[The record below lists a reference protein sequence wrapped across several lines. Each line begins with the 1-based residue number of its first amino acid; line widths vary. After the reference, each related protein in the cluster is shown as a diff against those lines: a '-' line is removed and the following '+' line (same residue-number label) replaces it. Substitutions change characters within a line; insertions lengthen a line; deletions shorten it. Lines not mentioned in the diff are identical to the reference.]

1 MASSGSNH
9 NILINI
15 EARNKAQSEINGVKQ
30 SLDGVDKATGNVAEG
45 MGSAGKESSKFG
57 KESQSTMSKLKTK
70 WNDTSDSLVNYGNKH
85 KVMAVGAVAGF
96 ADMAK
101 KSSDYGTTLVAI
113 TKMSDDA
120 SLSGLNQAD
129 AVEVVSKSVDK
140 LAESYRTMSKQEIA
154 DMFLDISRAGY
165 GLEDSM
171 KISDAG
177 LKLATA
183 SGEDL
188 ESVTGILI
196 RSMGAFGMKASDAGE
211 MARVLAS
218 SANASTS
225 NVADMVPA
233 LNMVGASAHA
243 SGISFEETANSIA
256 YMHSKGIQAST
267 GARGLRTMLINMK
280 DASNDGTS
288 ALMELGFS
296 ANENGL
302 QFESLQDMINKY
314 QQATKSLTDEQKS
327 QIAVQL
333 GGKEAM
339 ASVLALMDDGN
350 AVFDEHGNVV
360 GKTTRDYTDFAKEV
374 ESFTN
379 KDLDDLKKSME
390 DANPWEVFKTQ
401 TENARLA
408 LAEALAPSIVKVL
421 DKLTEFATKL
431 QDPEYA
437 QHVAKI
443 IEMGAKYLAFT
454 QVIGVVG
461 RGMKLL
467 TTIFTVG
474 STIISAITTV
484 AGVLSTAFGFLATAV
499 GGVAGVM
506 AFLATPV
513 GIISVAIG
521 VLGGIVIGLWDTNK
535 SFGENMKALWDAV
548 VGFVKSPIETI
559 NNVLQSM
566 GEKLAGVGEWMGKT
580 WDKIKGFF
588 SFGSKSASDS
598 TKKMSDDVAKNTS
611 DAGANAEKNGE
622 RISKGV
628 ESGTKGASDSASK
641 NTAKIKQDVNKN
653 LSDASNDSMKQG
665 QQIARGLS
673 SGMEEASKNVST
685 HSTTITRTI
694 NTATSGWSKS
704 FGSGMRNINNET
716 RTTMNGVK
724 NTMASGMKNLDSTA
738 SSGGR
743 RASRSFS
750 QTFRHITSYARD
762 ISNDV
767 ARTLRSN
774 LGNIDLYYA
783 GSSVM
788 GSFVSGLR
796 SQLSSVASVAST
808 ANSLSRPSR
817 SMFYDGG
824 IEYGDGFESE
834 MMLSTM
840 GTSPM
845 GMVSNPV
852 AISNKGFSITGEMT
866 KSESTGSSDVNI
878 TIYESFD
885 GDKITRTV
893 NKTNERSKVRI
904 RTSKE

>member
-1 MASSGSNH
+1 MGSSGSNH

-30 SLDGVDKATGNVAEG
+30 SLDGVDKATDNVAKG
-45 MGSAGKESSKFG
+45 MNSAGKESSKFG
-57 KESQSTMSKLKTK
+57 GESESVMSKVKRK
-70 WNDTSDSLVNYGNKH
+70 WNDTADSMVSYGDKH
-85 KVMAVGAVAGF
+85 RVMSAGAVAGF

-129 AVEVVSKSVDK
+129 AVDVVSKSVDK
-140 LAESYRTMSKQEIA
+140 LSDSYKNMTKQDIA
-154 DMFLDISRAGY
+154 NMFLDISRAGY

-188 ESVTGILI
+188 DSVTGILI
-196 RSMGAFGMKASDAGE
+196 RSMGAFSMGAGDAGE
-211 MARVLAS
+211 MARVLAA

-225 NVADMVPA
+225 DVGDMVPA
-233 LNMVGASAHA
+233 LNMVGAVAHN
-243 SGISFEETANSIA
+243 SGLSFEETANSIA

-267 GARGLRTMLINMK
+267 GARGLRTMLINMA

-288 ALMELGFS
+288 ALMELGFE
-296 ANENGL
+296 ADENGL
-302 QFESLQDMINKY
+302 KFNSLQDMIGKY
-314 QQATKSLTDEQKS
+314 QQATMGLTQEQKN

-339 ASVLALMDDGN
+339 SSVLALMDDGN

-360 GKTTRDYTDFAKEV
+360 GETSRDYMDFAEEV
-374 ESFTN
+374 NSFTN
-379 KDLDDLKKSME
+379 DDLNDLKTSME
-390 DANPWEVFKTQ
+390 DANPWETFKAQ

-408 LAEALAPSIVKVL
+408 LAEALAPSIGKVL

-443 IEMGAKYLAFT
+443 IEMGVKYLAFT
-454 QVIGVVG
+454 QVVG
-461 RGMKLL
+461 TVGKTMQGL
-467 TTIFTVG
+467 TSVFKFG
-474 STIISAITTV
+474 STIISAVTTV
-484 AGVLSTAFGFLATAV
+484 AGGLSTGFGLLSGAV

-506 AFLATPV
+506 AFLASPV

-521 VLGGIVIGLWDTNK
+521 ALGAIVIGVWDTNK
-535 SFGENMKALWDAV
+535 SFGENMKALWDTV
-548 VGFVKSPIETI
+548 VGFVTHPIESI
-559 NNVLQSM
+559 NKAMNWL
-566 GEKLAGVGEWMGKT
+566 GEEMAKVGEWIGKT

-588 SFGSKSASDS
+588 SLGSKSASDN
-598 TKKMSDDVAKNTS
+598 TKKMSDDVKNNTS
-611 DAGANAEKNGE
+611 TAGADAEKNAQ
-622 RISKGV
+622 RINKGV

-665 QQIARGLS
+665 QKIAKGLS
-673 SGMEEASKNVST
+673 SGMEEASKNVTT
-685 HSTTITRTI
+685 HTTTITRTI
-694 NTATSGWSKS
+694 NDGTSNWGKA
-704 FGSGMRNINNET
+704 FNSGMRGINNET
-716 RTTMNGVK
+716 RSAMNGVK
-724 NTMASGMKNLDSTA
+724 TTMSSGMKDIDNTA
-738 SSGGR
+738 SRGGR
-743 RASRSFS
+743 SATNSFSRSLR
-750 QTFRHITSYARD
+750 TMTSEARS
-762 ISNDV
+762 ISYEV
-767 ARTLRSN
+767 SSTLKSN
-774 LGNIDLYYA
+774 LGNIDLYYQ

-788 GSFVSGLR
+788 ASFASGLR
-796 SQLSSVASVAST
+796 SQLSSIASIASS
-808 ANSLSRPSR
+808 ASSLSRPS
-817 SMFYDGG
+817 SSLFYDGG
-824 IEYGDGFESE
+824 VDYGYGVGDDIL
-834 MMLSTM
+834 LSTE
-840 GTSPM
+840 GTSTM
-845 GMVSNPV
+845 AMVNNPV
-852 AISNKGFSITGEMT
+852 AISNKGFSITGT
-866 KSESTGSSDVNI
+866 TQNNKDSNSNVNI

-893 NKTNERSKVRI
+893 NNNNSRSQVRI
-904 RTSKE
+904 RTAKE